1 MDIKRVCLV
10 FALAMSGGALALPP
24 IVVTNGLSNACT
36 RCVPR
41 SCVRHNG
48 IPSPRPQFI
57 EREAGRDEIELAVA
71 LAITHSRHKVA
82 DGLLPPD
89 NLATPTP
96 ADKIPCH
103 PLPYSVMGVSLE
115 NMSVRAFAFAAHPTF
130 TTNDL
135 HVVLV
140 SFYRGKISRAS
151 FLYALYVNDNTG
163 RVSDSV
169 QGCSDYMDF
178 LSKGMKYPYL
188 DDAECEKQQR
198 FVSWLHRRMIE
209 KLPVGAPATKDVKV
223 ELVDPC
229 PPPNGR

>member
-24 IVVTNGLSNACT
+24 IVVTNGLANACT
-36 RCVPR
+36 RCAPL

-71 LAITHSRHKVA
+71 LAITHSRHMVA

-103 PLPYSVMGVSLE
+103 PLPYSVMGVNLE
-115 NMSVRAFAFAAHPTF
+115 NMSVRTFSFAAHPTF

-140 SFYRGKISRAS
+140 SFYKGKISREN

-178 LSKGMKYPYL
+178 LSKGIKYPYL
-188 DDAECEKQQR
+188 EDVECEKQQR

-209 KLPVGAPATKDVKV
+209 KLPVGAPATKDV
-223 ELVDPC
+223 EVDVSDL
-229 PPPNGR
+229 

>member
-1 MDIKRVCLV
+1 MHQEGLMDIKRLCLFV
-10 FALAMSGGALALPP
+10 ALTMSECALALPK
-24 IVVTNGLSNACT
+24 IVVTNGLPNTCT

-57 EREAGRDEIELAVA
+57 EREASRDEIELAVA

-82 DGLLPPD
+82 DGLSLQD
-89 NLATPTP
+89 GLAAPTP

-115 NMSVRAFAFAAHPTF
+115 NMSVRAFAFAVHPTF

-140 SFYRGKISRAS
+140 SFYKDRMSRES

-188 DDAECEKQQR
+188 DDKECEKQHR
-198 FVSWLHRRMIE
+198 FISWLRHRMIE
-209 KLPVGAPATKDVKV
+209 KLPAAATATKDV
-223 ELVDPC
+223 EVDVSDL
-229 PPPNGR
+229 

>member
-1 MDIKRVCLV
+1 MDLKGYC
-10 FALAMSGGALALPP
+10 FALVLMTCGCAFALPP

-36 RCVPR
+36 RCVLR

-57 EREAGRDEIELAVA
+57 EREASRDEIELAVA
-71 LAITHSRHKVA
+71 LAITHSRHMVA

-140 SFYRGKISRAS
+140 SFYKGKISREN

-178 LSKGMKYPYL
+178 LSKGIKYPYL

-209 KLPVGAPATKDVKV
+209 KLPVGAPATKDVEV

>member
-1 MDIKRVCLV
+1 MDIKRVCLA
-10 FALAMSGGALALPP
+10 FALAVSGCAFALPP
-24 IVVTNGLSNACT
+24 IVVTNGLANVCT
-36 RCVPR
+36 RCAPR

-48 IPSPRPQFI
+48 VPSTRPQFI
-57 EREAGRDEIELAVA
+57 EREASRDEIELAVA
-71 LAITHSRHKVA
+71 LAITHSRHMVA
-82 DGLLPPD
+82 DGLSLQGD
-89 NLATPTP
+89 LATRAP

-103 PLPYSVMGVSLE
+103 PLPYSVMGVRLE
-115 NMSVRAFAFAAHPTF
+115 NMSVRAFAFAVHPTF
-130 TTNDL
+130 STNDL

-140 SFYRGKISRAS
+140 SFYKGKISHQS

-178 LSKGMKYPYL
+178 LSKAIKYPYL
-188 DDAECEKQQR
+188 DDAECEKQQQ
-198 FVSWLHRRMIE
+198 FISWLHRRMIE

>member
-1 MDIKRVCLV
+1 MHQEGLMDIKRVCLV

-24 IVVTNGLSNACT
+24 IVVTNGLANACT
-36 RCVPR
+36 RCAPL

-103 PLPYSVMGVSLE
+103 PLPYSVMGVILS
-115 NMSVRAFAFAAHPTF
+115 PT
-130 TTNDL
+130 L
-135 HVVLV
+135 
-140 SFYRGKISRAS
+140 
-151 FLYALYVNDNTG
+151 LYYVN
-163 RVSDSV
+163 
-169 QGCSDYMDF
+169 Q
-178 LSKGMKYPYL
+178 
-188 DDAECEKQQR
+188 
-198 FVSWLHRRMIE
+198 I
-209 KLPVGAPATKDVKV
+209 
-223 ELVDPC
+223 
-229 PPPNGR
+229 

>member
-1 MDIKRVCLV
+1 MKNGTKALILWVLMAIGTHV
-10 FALAMSGGALALPP
+10 FALPP
-24 IVVTNGLSNACT
+24 IVVTNGLANACT
-36 RCVPR
+36 RCAPR

-48 IPSPRPQFI
+48 IPIPRPQFV
-57 EREAGRDEIELAVA
+57 EREASRDEIELAVA
-71 LAITHSRHKVA
+71 LAITHSRHTVA

-103 PLPYSVMGVSLE
+103 PLPYSVMGVNLE

-140 SFYRGKISRAS
+140 SFYRGKISRES

-163 RVSDSV
+163 RVSNSV
-169 QGCSDYMDF
+169 QGCSDNMDF
-178 LSKGMKYPYL
+178 LSKGIKYPYL

-209 KLPVGAPATKDVKV
+209 KFPVGASATKDV
-223 ELVDPC
+223 EVDVSDL
-229 PPPNGR
+229 

>member
-1 MDIKRVCLV
+1 MDIKRVCLA
-10 FALAMSGGALALPP
+10 FTLAVSGCGLALPP

-140 SFYRGKISRAS
+140 SFYKGEISRER

-178 LSKGMKYPYL
+178 LSKGIKYPYL

-198 FVSWLHRRMIE
+198 FVSWLHHRMIE
-209 KLPVGAPATKDVKV
+209 KLSVGASATKDV
-223 ELVDPC
+223 EVDVSDL
-229 PPPNGR
+229 

>member
-1 MDIKRVCLV
+1 MDIKRVCLA
-10 FALAMSGGALALPP
+10 FALAVSGCGLALPP

-140 SFYRGKISRAS
+140 SFYKGEISRER

-178 LSKGMKYPYL
+178 LSKGIKYPYL

-209 KLPVGAPATKDVKV
+209 KLPAGASATKDV
-223 ELVDPC
+223 EVDVSDL
-229 PPPNGR
+229 

>member
-1 MDIKRVCLV
+1 MAIKRLCLFV
-10 FALAMSGGALALPP
+10 ALAMSECALALPK
-24 IVVTNGLSNACT
+24 IVVTNGLPNTCT

-57 EREAGRDEIELAVA
+57 EREASRDEIELAVA
-71 LAITHSRHKVA
+71 LAITHSRHMVA
-82 DGLLPPD
+82 DGLLPP
-89 NLATPTP
+89 
-96 ADKIPCH
+96 DKIPCH
-103 PLPYSVMGVSLE
+103 PLPYSVMGVNLE
-115 NMSVRAFAFAAHPTF
+115 NMSVRAFSFAAHPTF

-140 SFYRGKISRAS
+140 SFYKGKISRQS

-163 RVSDSV
+163 RVSESV

-178 LSKGMKYPYL
+178 LSKGIKYPYL

-209 KLPVGAPATKDVKV
+209 KLPAGASATKDVEV

-229 PPPNGR
+229 PPQIGR